1 MRSMRVQIFAFLG
14 VLLAVMLLLV
24 NIYPIITARD
34 TAFHEK
40 ENAMGGQ
47 ASTLAAALA
56 KLDRP
61 DSESVAEVLRLLDI
75 RGFHREALVAAA
87 RLDLEGLSV
96 PQGVLQILPGMLR
109 DHREVLREHG
119 AALYRAYAEYLL

>member
-14 VLLAVMLLLV
+14 VLMAILLLLV

-47 ASTLAAALA
+47 ATTLAAALA

-61 DSESVAEVLRLLDI
+61 DSESVAEV
-75 RGFHREALVAAA
+75 A
-87 RLDLEGLSV
+87 RNWICFPASCCCNRRCNRRISQAISV
-96 PQGVLQILPGMLR
+96 PTEPV
-109 DHREVLREHG
+109 
-119 AALYRAYAEYLL
+119 